1 MVELLLTRF
10 SSGKEATLGN
20 LFNVMGTEELQFL
33 CYTLEDQ
40 YQDVKVAK
48 ETRIPAGRYQIKL
61 RDEGGMTQRYAKRF
75 DFHRG
80 MLHLQDVPNFKY
92 IYIHTGNTDDHTDGC
107 ILVGDGQVSNV
118 IDRGQVTTSV
128 AAYRRLYETILG
140 ALSEGDVWIRI
151 GDVA

>member
-1 MVELLLTRF
+1 MELLLTRI
-10 SSGKEATLGN
+10 SSGVEATLGN
-20 LFNVMGTEELQFL
+20 LFKVTGAEDLHFQ

-48 ETRIPAGRYQIKL
+48 ETRIPPGRYQIKL

-75 DFHRG
+75 NFHRG

-118 IDRGQVTTSV
+118 VDRGQVTTSV
-128 AAYRRLYETILG
+128 AAYRRLYGAILD
-140 ALSEGDVWIRI
+140 ALSEGEVWIKI
-151 GDVA
+151 EDVA

>member
-20 LFNVMGTEELQFL
+20 LFNVTGTEELQFL